1 MMKSGK
7 LNRAGYAAE
16 RGGNGFRLPFLFATS
31 LGLSLMVMPGIAP
44 AGSDE
49 AWWEQKRELSLQ
61 ERRAQRKQFSEAFKA
76 KLGPEYQTSIPYV
89 SQQAIDGVAQAIERY
104 RKIVA
109 SGGWRPFAGKTTI
122 RLNDRGEHVA
132 ELRRHLELTGD
143 MRTRSRR
150 PRNFDAGLQEGVAR
164 FQMRHGLIVT
174 GFVDSRTRRTLNVP
188 AQERLRQLETNLVRL
203 KDLMKINKAKRYVLV
218 NVPAF
223 RLQAVEGGTV
233 ALQSK
238 VVVGKPAK
246 ATQTHLISAKIREL
260 NFYPYWR
267 VPDSI
272 ARRDIIPAIRRDPSY
287 FDKLNFRLLPTW
299 GAKPIP
305 PEQIDWNSPDIF
317 KRKFRQEPGRGN
329 ALGVL
334 RINMPNK
341 EILYLHDTPLKELFD
356 QNTRAYSAGCV
367 RVKRVLEL
375 AAWLA
380 RDVKGWSRTRIDVT
394 VALGESKNVK
404 MKRPIPVHFVYVTAW
419 ANGNGVVQFRNDL
432 YGLDGGNVQLAEAD
446 KYVVPGS
453 NAFAP

>member
-1 MMKSGK
+1 MMKTGK
-7 LNRAGYAAE
+7 MRQTRFAGKHGG
-16 RGGNGFRLPFLFATS
+16 RGLQLPFLLATA
-31 LGLSLMVMPGIAP
+31 LGMSVGFMPSPAP
-44 AGSDE
+44 ADPDD
-49 AWWEQKRELSLQ
+49 AWWEKSSEVTLQ
-61 ERRAQRKQFSEAFKA
+61 ERRALRKQFSDAFTA
-76 KLGPEYQTSIPYV
+76 KLGPEYETNIPYV
-89 SQQAIDGVAQAIERY
+89 SKQTIDGLNKAILRY

-109 SGGWRPFAGKTTI
+109 GGGWRPFSGKATI
-122 RLNDRGEHVA
+122 RPNDRGAHVE

-143 MRTRSRR
+143 ARIRSRR
-150 PRNFDAGLQEGVAR
+150 PSVYDAGLQEAVAR
-164 FQMRHGLIVT
+164 FQSRHGLVVT
-174 GFVDSRTRRTLNVP
+174 GFVDSRTRRALNVP
-188 AQERLRQLETNLVRL
+188 ALERLRQLETNLVRL
-203 KDLMKINKAKRYVLV
+203 KDLMKINRAKRYVLV

-223 RLQAVEGGTV
+223 KLQAVEGGTV

-238 VVVGKPAK
+238 VVVGKP

-305 PEQIDWNSPDIF
+305 PEQIDWSSPDIF

-341 EILYLHDTPLKELFD
+341 EILYLHDTPLKQLFD
-356 QNTRAYSAGCV
+356 RNTRAYSAGCV
-367 RVKRVLEL
+367 RVKRVLDL

-380 RDVKGWSRTRIDVT
+380 RDVKDWSRMRIDVT
-394 VALGESKNVK
+394 VALGKSKNVK
-404 MKRPIPVHFVYVTAW
+404 MKKPVPVHFVYVTAW
-419 ANGNGVVQFRNDL
+419 TNGKGIVQFRNDL
-432 YGLDGGNVQLAEAD
+432 YSLDGGDMKIAEAE
-446 KYVVPGS
+446 KLAVPRS
-453 NAFAP
+453 NTFAP